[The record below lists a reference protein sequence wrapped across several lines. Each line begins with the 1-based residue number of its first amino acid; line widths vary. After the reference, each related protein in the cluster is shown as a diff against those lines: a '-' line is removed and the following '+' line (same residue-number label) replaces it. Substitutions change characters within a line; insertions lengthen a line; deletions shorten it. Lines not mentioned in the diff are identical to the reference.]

1 MIDSIEAKEAK
12 EEIVETVK
20 KDQSLRG
27 SSNQNRR
34 RKTTAPNI
42 SKSIKKLYRLHQE
55 ENKKS
60 RYSLK
65 QFARSLSSGNDATV
79 SKLWFSN
86 KRGDLDKVAKKL
98 RWETRGAT
106 IRATALASKGS
117 TKK

>member
-1 MIDSIEAKEAK
+1 MIDQVEVK
-12 EEIVETVK
+12 EETVEAAPK

-27 SSNQNRR
+27 SNIQNRR

-42 SKSIKKLYRLHQE
+42 SKSIKKLYRTHQE

-65 QFARSLSSGNDATV
+65 QFARSLAASNDATV
-79 SKLWFSN
+79 AKLWFSN
-86 KRGDLDKVAKKL
+86 KRGDLDKAAKKL

-106 IRATALASKGS
+106 IRATAIASKGS